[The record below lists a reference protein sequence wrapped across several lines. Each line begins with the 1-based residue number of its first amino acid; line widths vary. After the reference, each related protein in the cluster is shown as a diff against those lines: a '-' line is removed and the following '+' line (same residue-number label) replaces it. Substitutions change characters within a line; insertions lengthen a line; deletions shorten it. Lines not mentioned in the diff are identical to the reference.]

1 MTTPAIGTRNR
12 RQESRIM
19 TACNSLGTSIRN
31 VSASHTLAAIQP
43 LLGRYDISGF
53 ADHSPKGAETLKFI
67 EVVRGNP
74 RSGHLNLGKGFSF
87 ETALASGYMEA
98 IEMSTV
104 EGPPEIPLHALPR
117 SALLYTGGGKPP
129 EPDAAPMIRGV
140 DLLSAEPVYS
150 PVYEHFLSPAPSARS
165 VSVNGLAS
173 GNTVEEAS
181 LHCLYELIERD
192 LTAQSLRDPVLVQQ
206 LLLSDIPAPI
216 SIALTELEA
225 FGLHAEFYLLGQF
238 LGVTV
243 LQCALVKT
251 GSGGEVYY
259 GWGAH
264 HFRAIA
270 ISRAMTE
277 AVQAWCTREACRAQ
291 TLPLSRMP
299 GGVMVSAEVLKLLRE
314 PVTKGERQLRRRF
327 IACPSVA
334 YSLTDQDE
342 QAPASPT
349 AALNHLLSSARD
361 AGIRHVFAWTLSP
374 PDRPFAVVKCA
385 VPGFETPF
393 EVDA

>member
-1 MTTPAIGTRNR
+1 M
-12 RQESRIM
+12 
-19 TACNSLGTSIRN
+19 GTSIRN

-43 LLGRYDISGF
+43 LLERYDISGF

-67 EVVRGNP
+67 EVVRSNP

-104 EGPPEIPLHALPR
+104 EGPPEIALHALPR
-117 SALLYTGGGKPP
+117 SAFLYTGGGKPP
-129 EPDAAPMIRGV
+129 EPDAPPMIRGI
-140 DLLSAEPVYS
+140 DLLSGEPVYS
-150 PVYEHFLSPAPSARS
+150 PVYEHFLSPVASARP

-173 GNTVEEAS
+173 GNTVEEAI
-181 LHCLYELIERD
+181 LHGLYELIERD
-192 LTAQSLRDPVLVQQ
+192 LTAQSLREPALVRQ
-206 LLLSDIPAPI
+206 LLLNDISAPI
-216 SIALTELEA
+216 SKALAELEA
-225 FGLHAEFYLLGQF
+225 FGLRAEFYLLGQF
-238 LGVTV
+238 LGVIV
-243 LQCALVKT
+243 LQCALVKI
-251 GSGGEVYY
+251 GSEGGEVYY

-277 AVQAWCTREACRAQ
+277 AAQAWCTREACRAQ

-314 PVTKGERQLRRRF
+314 AVTQGERQLRRRF

-334 YSLTDQDE
+334 YSLTEQDG

-361 AGIRHVFAWTLSP
+361 AGISHVFAWTLSP
-374 PDRPFAVVKCA
+374 PDRPFAVVKC
-385 VPGFETPF
+385 VIPGFETPF
-393 EVDA
+393 EVAA